1 MTSTLRIIL
10 LFVLLLTP
18 IAGLAKGKQAT
29 DVSAGKILEIE
40 AAYNALSDLTAD
52 FTQTTHIKLLDRTV
66 KKDGLFQFKKGGMW
80 RIEYRGKQGKHY
92 VSDGTTLWVYIPGDE
107 TTLETFAVN
116 DKTVPKEALSFLSGF
131 ARLDKEFE
139 VGECEAFKKT
149 PKGSTALRLVPR
161 KEEAHYQYLDALFG
175 PSDMLSELI
184 VTNRSG
190 NVSHYI
196 FKDLKKNTGL
206 PDSHFSLSSGK
217 ATPDTL
223 PE

>member
-1 MTSTLRIIL
+1 MK
-10 LFVLLLTP
+10 LFTPFIVAICVLGMAASAP
-18 IAGLAKGKQAT
+18 AKKNHA
-29 DVSAGKILEIE
+29 SAVPAEKIQEIE

-52 FTQTTHIKLLDRTV
+52 FTQTTEIELLDRTIT
-66 KKDGLFQFKKGGMW
+66 KDGLFQFKKGGRW

-107 TTLETFAVN
+107 TSLETFAVN

-139 VGECEAFKKT
+139 VNASEAFRKV
-149 PKGSTALRLVPR
+149 PKDAVALRLIPR
-161 KEEAHYQYLDALFG
+161 KADAHYQYLDALFG
-175 PSDMLSELI
+175 PDDMLAELI
-184 VTNRSG
+184 VTNPSG
-190 NVSHYI
+190 NVSHYV
-196 FKDLKKNTGL
+196 FKNLRKNGGL
-206 PDSHFSLSSGK
+206 SDRHFSLSSGK